1 MNPSPYQ
8 QHLKALAKVIE
19 VDADRLKQM
28 LPSAGV
34 GMKMEPIRLCAACYA
49 ELPCH
54 KIRMAVEGDTGVR
67 SPQVKLAFR
76 MSQLWG

>member
-8 QHLKALAKVIE
+8 QHLEALAKVIE

-34 GMKMEPIRLCAACYA
+34 GMKIEPIR
-49 ELPCH
+49 
-54 KIRMAVEGDTGVR
+54 
-67 SPQVKLAFR
+67 
-76 MSQLWG
+76 